1 MNEIVENYSRVNAEI
16 FGFLVLLAH
25 LRRKKKRMKFNQ
37 KLIVAL
43 LLGFIALSATS
54 CARRQHS
61 CAAYDRID
69 QTELAQ

>member
-1 MNEIVENYSRVNAEI
+1 
-16 FGFLVLLAH
+16 
-25 LRRKKKRMKFNQ
+25 MKFNQ